1 MTAGWFLGYIV
12 LQRLVELV
20 WARANTARLRAGGAV
35 EHAPGHYPAIVAV
48 HAGWLAALAW
58 WGHGR
63 PVEPGWL
70 AVYAILQAGRVWV
83 LATLGRRW
91 TTRILTVPGEAPV
104 TRGPF
109 RWLRHPN
116 YAVVAAEIA
125 RIDAALDRIDNGAYG
140 ECVNC
145 GEKIAEKRLELLPD
159 TPFCANCAP

>member
-1 MTAGWFLGYIV
+1 MSAGWFLGYIV
-12 LQRLVELV
+12 LQRLTELV
-20 WARANTARLRAGGAV
+20 WARANTRRLLAAGAV

-48 HAGWLAALAW
+48 HAGWLAALIW
-58 WGHGR
+58 WGHDR
-63 PVEPGWL
+63 PVILGWL
-70 AVYAILQAGRVWV
+70 AVYALIQAARVWV

-125 RIDAALDRIDNGAYG
+125 VAPLVLGLPWVAVIFSLLNAAVLAVRLR
-140 ECVNC
+140 
-145 GEKIAEKRLELLPD
+145 AETR
-159 TPFCANCAP
+159 AWGGR